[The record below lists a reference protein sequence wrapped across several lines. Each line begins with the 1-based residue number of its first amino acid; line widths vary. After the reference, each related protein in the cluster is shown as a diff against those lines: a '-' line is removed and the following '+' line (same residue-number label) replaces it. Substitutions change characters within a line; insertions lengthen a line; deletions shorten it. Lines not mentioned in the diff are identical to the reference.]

1 MLLIMV
7 LGKPSQPGPHGKALS
22 QNQKKKTKKNQ
33 TISETYK
40 KNSIEGLK
48 VGVIN
53 IDSTIYTF

>member
-1 MLLIMV
+1 MLLIVV
-7 LGKPSQPGPHGKALS
+7 LGKLSQSGPRGKALS

-40 KNSIEGLK
+40 KNLIDGLK

-53 IDSTIYTF
+53 IESTIYTF

>member
-1 MLLIMV
+1 MLLIVV
-7 LGKPSQPGPHGKALS
+7 LGKPSQPGSCGKALS

-40 KNSIEGLK
+40 KNLIDGLK

-53 IDSTIYTF
+53 IESTIYTF